1 MQRKKLEDLRDTMT
15 KLLEILSNTLKK
27 EIIREE
33 YVFPLSS
40 NDFKTVLNPDNS
52 ISIIVTQDTP
62 VLSLKDGKIKNIMNR
77 GTSLQLVDSQGT
89 NYFYKNFMVQDDL
102 KKGDIVDKGQLI
114 GKSKDKLDLSSDKFD
129 LTQLLTSDFEKSELP
144 EDIEGLLT

>member
-1 MQRKKLEDLRDTMT
+1 MT

-62 VLSLKDGKIKNIMNR
+62 VLSLKDGKIKNIMNK
-77 GTSLQLVDSQGT
+77 GTTLQLVDSQGI
-89 NYFYKNFMVQDDL
+89 NYFYKNIIVKDDL

-114 GKSKDKLDLSSDKFD
+114 GKVKDKIDLSSDKFD
-129 LTQLLTSDFEKSELP
+129 LTQLLTSDFEEYDFP
-144 EDIEGLLT
+144 EDIEGLFT

>member
-1 MQRKKLEDLRDTMT
+1 MT

-33 YVFPLSS
+33 YIFPLSS
-40 NDFKTVLNPDNS
+40 NDFKTILNPDNS

-62 VLSLKDGKIKNIMNR
+62 VLSLKDGKIKNIMNK

-89 NYFYKNFMVQDDL
+89 NYFYKNIMVKDDL

-114 GKSKDKLDLSSDKFD
+114 GKVKDKIELSSDKFD
-129 LTQLLTSDFEKSELP
+129 LTQLLTSDFEESDFP
-144 EDIEGLLT
+144 EDIEGLFT

>member
-1 MQRKKLEDLRDTMT
+1 MT

-27 EIIREE
+27 KIIREE

-62 VLSLKDGKIKNIMNR
+62 VLSLKDGKIKNIMNK

-89 NYFYKNFMVQDDL
+89 NYFYKNIMVQDDL

-114 GKSKDKLDLSSDKFD
+114 GKVKDKLDLLSDKFD
-129 LTQLLTSDFEKSELP
+129 LTQLLTSDFEESDFP
-144 EDIEGLLT
+144 EDIEGLFT

>member
-1 MQRKKLEDLRDTMT
+1 MT

-62 VLSLKDGKIKNIMNR
+62 VLSLKDGKIKNIMNK

-89 NYFYKNFMVQDDL
+89 NYFYKNFMVKDDL

-114 GKSKDKLDLSSDKFD
+114 GKAKDKLDLSSDKFD
-129 LTQLLTSDFEKSELP
+129 LTQLLTSDFEESEFP
-144 EDIEGLLT
+144 EDIEGLFT

>member
-1 MQRKKLEDLRDTMT
+1 MT
-15 KLLEILSNTLKK
+15 KLLEILTNTLKK

-62 VLSLKDGKIKNIMNR
+62 VLSLKDGKIKNIMNK

-114 GKSKDKLDLSSDKFD
+114 GKAKDKLGLSSDKFD
-129 LTQLLTSDFEKSELP
+129 LTQLLTSDFEESEFP
-144 EDIEGLLT
+144 EDIEGLFT

>member
-1 MQRKKLEDLRDTMT
+1 MT

-33 YVFPLSS
+33 YIFPLSS

-52 ISIIVTQDTP
+52 ISIVVTQDTP

-89 NYFYKNFMVQDDL
+89 NYFYKNIMVQDDL

-114 GKSKDKLDLSSDKFD
+114 GKVKDKIDLSSDKFD
-129 LTQLLTSDFEKSELP
+129 LTQLLTSDFEEYDFP
-144 EDIEGLLT
+144 EDIEGLFT

>member
-1 MQRKKLEDLRDTMT
+1 MT

-27 EIIREE
+27 EVIKEE
-33 YVFPLSS
+33 YIFPLSS

-89 NYFYKNFMVQDDL
+89 NYFYKNFKVQDDI

-114 GKSKDKLDLSSDKFD
+114 GKVKDKIDLSSDKFD
-129 LTQLLTSDFEKSELP
+129 LTQLLTSDFEESEFP
-144 EDIEGLLT
+144 EDIEGLFT

>member
-27 EIIREE
+27 EVIREE
-33 YVFPLSS
+33 YIFPLSS

-62 VLSLKDGKIKNIMNR
+62 VISLKDSKIKNIMNK

-89 NYFYKNFMVQDDL
+89 NYFYKNIMVKDDL

-114 GKSKDKLDLSSDKFD
+114 GKVKDKIDLSSDKFD
-129 LTQLLTSDFEKSELP
+129 LTQLLTSDFEETDFP
-144 EDIEGLLT
+144 EDIEGLFT

>member
-1 MQRKKLEDLRDTMT
+1 MT

-33 YVFPLSS
+33 YIFPLSS

-89 NYFYKNFMVQDDL
+89 NYFYKNIMVQDDL

-114 GKSKDKLDLSSDKFD
+114 GRVKDRLDISSDKSD
-129 LTQLLTSDFEKSELP
+129 LIQILTSDFEDIDFP
-144 EDIEGLLT
+144 ENIDGLFT

>member
-1 MQRKKLEDLRDTMT
+1 MT

-62 VLSLKDGKIKNIMNR
+62 VLSLKDGKIKNIMNK
-77 GTSLQLVDSQGT
+77 GTTLQLVDSQGI
-89 NYFYKNFMVQDDL
+89 NYFYKNIIVKDDL

-114 GKSKDKLDLSSDKFD
+114 GKVKDKIDLSSDKFD
-129 LTQLLTSDFEKSELP
+129 LTQLLTSDFEESDFP
-144 EDIEGLLT
+144 EDIEGLFT

>member
-1 MQRKKLEDLRDTMT
+1 MT

-27 EIIREE
+27 EVIREE
-33 YVFPLSS
+33 YIFPLSS
-40 NDFKTVLNPDNS
+40 NDFKTVLNPDKS
-52 ISIIVTQDTP
+52 ISIVVTQDTP

-89 NYFYKNFMVQDDL
+89 NYFYKNIMVQDDL

-114 GKSKDKLDLSSDKFD
+114 GIVKDRLDISSDKSD
-129 LTQLLTSDFEKSELP
+129 LIQILTSDFEDIDFP
-144 EDIEGLLT
+144 ENIDGLFT

>member
-1 MQRKKLEDLRDTMT
+1 MT

-62 VLSLKDGKIKNIMNR
+62 VLSLKDGKIKNIMNK

-114 GKSKDKLDLSSDKFD
+114 GKAKDKLDLSSDKFD
-129 LTQLLTSDFEKSELP
+129 LTQLLTSDFEESEFP
-144 EDIEGLLT
+144 EDIEGLFT

>member
-1 MQRKKLEDLRDTMT
+1 MT

-33 YVFPLSS
+33 YIFPLSS

-89 NYFYKNFMVQDDL
+89 NYFYKNIIVQDDL

-114 GKSKDKLDLSSDKFD
+114 GKVKDKLDLSSDKFD
-129 LTQLLTSDFEKSELP
+129 LTQLLTSDFEESDFP
-144 EDIEGLLT
+144 EDIEGLFT

>member
-1 MQRKKLEDLRDTMT
+1 MT

-33 YVFPLSS
+33 YIFPLSS
-40 NDFKTVLNPDNS
+40 NDFKTILNPDNS

-62 VLSLKDGKIKNIMNR
+62 VLSLKDGKIKNIMNK

-89 NYFYKNFMVQDDL
+89 NYFYKNIMVKDDL

-114 GKSKDKLDLSSDKFD
+114 GKVKDKIDLSSDKFD
-129 LTQLLTSDFEKSELP
+129 LTQLLTSDFEESDFP
-144 EDIEGLLT
+144 EDIEGLFT

>member
-1 MQRKKLEDLRDTMT
+1 MT

-102 KKGDIVDKGQLI
+102 KKGDVVDKGQLI
-114 GKSKDKLDLSSDKFD
+114 GKAKDKLDLSSDKFD
-129 LTQLLTSDFEKSELP
+129 LTQLLTSDFEESEFP
-144 EDIEGLLT
+144 EDIEGLFT

>member
-1 MQRKKLEDLRDTMT
+1 MT

-27 EIIREE
+27 EVIREE
-33 YVFPLSS
+33 YIFPLSS

-62 VLSLKDGKIKNIMNR
+62 VLSLKDGKIKNIMNK
-77 GTSLQLVDSQGT
+77 GTSLKLVDSQGT
-89 NYFYKNFMVQDDL
+89 NYFYKNIMVKDDL

-114 GKSKDKLDLSSDKFD
+114 GKVKDRLDLSSDKFD
-129 LTQLLTSDFEKSELP
+129 LTQLLTSDFEESDFP
-144 EDIEGLLT
+144 EDIEGLFT

>member
-1 MQRKKLEDLRDTMT
+1 MT

-33 YVFPLSS
+33 YIFPLSS

-52 ISIIVTQDTP
+52 VSIIVTQDTP

-114 GKSKDKLDLSSDKFD
+114 GKAKDKLDLSSDKFD
-129 LTQLLTSDFEKSELP
+129 LTQLLTSDFEESEFP
-144 EDIEGLLT
+144 EDIEGLFT

>member
-1 MQRKKLEDLRDTMT
+1 MT

-33 YVFPLSS
+33 YIFPLSS

-52 ISIIVTQDTP
+52 ISIVVTQDTP

-89 NYFYKNFMVQDDL
+89 NYFYKNIMVQDDL

-114 GKSKDKLDLSSDKFD
+114 GIVKDRLDISSDKSD
-129 LTQLLTSDFEKSELP
+129 LIQILTSDFEDIDFP
-144 EDIEGLLT
+144 ENIDGLFT

>member
-1 MQRKKLEDLRDTMT
+1 MS

-77 GTSLQLVDSQGT
+77 GTSIQLVDSQGT
-89 NYFYKNFMVQDDL
+89 NYFYKNIMVQDDL
-102 KKGDIVDKGQLI
+102 KKGDIVDKGQII
-114 GKSKDKLDLSSDKFD
+114 GKTKDKLNLSSDKFD
-129 LTQLLTSDFEKSELP
+129 LTQLLTSDFEETNFP
-144 EDIEGLLT
+144 EDIEGLFT

>member
-1 MQRKKLEDLRDTMT
+1 MT

-62 VLSLKDGKIKNIMNR
+62 VLSLKDGKIKNIMNK

-89 NYFYKNFMVQDDL
+89 NYFYKNIMVQDDL

-114 GKSKDKLDLSSDKFD
+114 GKVKDKLDLLSDKFD
-129 LTQLLTSDFEKSELP
+129 LTQLLTSDFEESDFP
-144 EDIEGLLT
+144 EDIEGLFT

>member
-1 MQRKKLEDLRDTMT
+1 MT

-27 EIIREE
+27 EVIREE
-33 YVFPLSS
+33 YIFPLSS

-62 VLSLKDGKIKNIMNR
+62 VLSLKDGKIKNIMNK

-114 GKSKDKLDLSSDKFD
+114 GKAKDKLVLSSDKFD
-129 LTQLLTSDFEKSELP
+129 LTQLLTSDFEESEFP
-144 EDIEGLLT
+144 EDIEGLFT

>member
-1 MQRKKLEDLRDTMT
+1 MT

-89 NYFYKNFMVQDDL
+89 NYFYKNFKVQDDL

-114 GKSKDKLDLSSDKFD
+114 GKVKDKIDLSSDKFD
-129 LTQLLTSDFEKSELP
+129 LTQLLTSDFEESEFP
-144 EDIEGLLT
+144 EDIEGLFT

>member
-1 MQRKKLEDLRDTMT
+1 MT

-114 GKSKDKLDLSSDKFD
+114 GKAKDKLDLSSDKFD
-129 LTQLLTSDFEKSELP
+129 LTQLLTSDFEESEFP
-144 EDIEGLLT
+144 EDIEGLFT

>member
-1 MQRKKLEDLRDTMT
+1 MT

-27 EIIREE
+27 EVIKEE
-33 YVFPLSS
+33 YIFPLSS

-89 NYFYKNFMVQDDL
+89 NYFYKNFKVQDDL

-114 GKSKDKLDLSSDKFD
+114 GKVKDKIDLSSDKFD
-129 LTQLLTSDFEKSELP
+129 LTQLLTSDFEESEFP
-144 EDIEGLLT
+144 EDIEGLFT

>member
-1 MQRKKLEDLRDTMT
+1 MT

-27 EIIREE
+27 KIIREE

-62 VLSLKDGKIKNIMNR
+62 VLSLKNSKIKNIMNR
-77 GTSLQLVDSQGT
+77 GTTLQLVDSQGT

-114 GKSKDKLDLSSDKFD
+114 GKAKDKLDLSSDKFD
-129 LTQLLTSDFEKSELP
+129 LTQLLTSDFEESNFP
-144 EDIEGLLT
+144 EDIEGLFT

>member
-1 MQRKKLEDLRDTMT
+1 MT

-27 EIIREE
+27 EVIREE
-33 YVFPLSS
+33 YIFPLSS
-40 NDFKTVLNPDNS
+40 NDFKTVLNPDKS
-52 ISIIVTQDTP
+52 ISIVVTQDTP

-89 NYFYKNFMVQDDL
+89 NYFYKNIMVQDDL

-114 GKSKDKLDLSSDKFD
+114 GRVKDRLDISSDKSD
-129 LTQLLTSDFEKSELP
+129 LIQILTSDFEDIDFP
-144 EDIEGLLT
+144 ENIDGLFT

>member
-27 EIIREE
+27 EIIKEE

-62 VLSLKDGKIKNIMNR
+62 VLSLKDGKIKNIMNK

-89 NYFYKNFMVQDDL
+89 NYFYKNIIVKDDL

-114 GKSKDKLDLSSDKFD
+114 GKVKDKIDLSSDKFD
-129 LTQLLTSDFEKSELP
+129 LTQLLTSDFEETDFP
-144 EDIEGLLT
+144 EDIEGLFT

>member
-1 MQRKKLEDLRDTMT
+1 MT

-27 EIIREE
+27 EVIREE
-33 YVFPLSS
+33 YIFPLSS

-62 VLSLKDGKIKNIMNR
+62 VLSLKDGKIKNIMNK

-89 NYFYKNFMVQDDL
+89 NYFYKNIMVKDDL

-114 GKSKDKLDLSSDKFD
+114 GKVKDRLDLSSDKFD
-129 LTQLLTSDFEKSELP
+129 LTQLLTSDFEESDFP
-144 EDIEGLLT
+144 EDIEGLFT

>member
-1 MQRKKLEDLRDTMT
+1 MT

-27 EIIREE
+27 EVIREE
-33 YVFPLSS
+33 YIFPLSS

-62 VLSLKDGKIKNIMNR
+62 VLSLKDSKIKNIMNK

-89 NYFYKNFMVQDDL
+89 NYFYKNIMVKDDL

-114 GKSKDKLDLSSDKFD
+114 GKVKDKIDLSSDKFD
-129 LTQLLTSDFEKSELP
+129 LTQLLTSDFEETDFP
-144 EDIEGLLT
+144 EDIEGLFT

>member
-1 MQRKKLEDLRDTMT
+1 MT

-62 VLSLKDGKIKNIMNR
+62 VLSLKDGKIKNIMNK

-114 GKSKDKLDLSSDKFD
+114 GKAKDKLGLSSDKFD
-129 LTQLLTSDFEKSELP
+129 LTQLLTSDFEESEFP
-144 EDIEGLLT
+144 EDIEGLFT

>member
-1 MQRKKLEDLRDTMT
+1 MT

-27 EIIREE
+27 EVIREE
-33 YVFPLSS
+33 YIFPLSS

-52 ISIIVTQDTP
+52 VSIIVTQDTP

-114 GKSKDKLDLSSDKFD
+114 GKAKDKLDLSSDKFD
-129 LTQLLTSDFEKSELP
+129 LTQLLTSDFEESEFP
-144 EDIEGLLT
+144 EDIEGLFT

>member
-27 EIIREE
+27 EVIREE
-33 YVFPLSS
+33 YIFPLSS

-62 VLSLKDGKIKNIMNR
+62 VLSLKDSKIKNIMNK
-77 GTSLQLVDSQGT
+77 GTSLQLVDNQGT
-89 NYFYKNFMVQDDL
+89 NYFYKNIMVKDDL

-114 GKSKDKLDLSSDKFD
+114 GKVKDKIDLSSDKFD
-129 LTQLLTSDFEKSELP
+129 LTQLLTSDFEETDFP
-144 EDIEGLLT
+144 EDIEGLFT

>member
-1 MQRKKLEDLRDTMT
+1 MT

-89 NYFYKNFMVQDDL
+89 NYFYKNIIVQDDL

-114 GKSKDKLDLSSDKFD
+114 GKVKDKLDLSSDKFD
-129 LTQLLTSDFEKSELP
+129 LTQLLTSDFEESDFP
-144 EDIEGLLT
+144 EDIEGLFT

>member
-1 MQRKKLEDLRDTMT
+1 MT

-27 EIIREE
+27 EIIKEE

-89 NYFYKNFMVQDDL
+89 NYFYKNIIVQDDL

-114 GKSKDKLDLSSDKFD
+114 GKVKDKLVLSSDKFD
-129 LTQLLTSDFEKSELP
+129 LTQLLTSDFEESDFP
-144 EDIEGLLT
+144 EDIEGLFT

>member
-1 MQRKKLEDLRDTMT
+1 MT

-114 GKSKDKLDLSSDKFD
+114 GKAKDKLDLSSDKFD
-129 LTQLLTSDFEKSELP
+129 LTQLMTSDFEESEFP
-144 EDIEGLLT
+144 EDIEGLFT

>member
-1 MQRKKLEDLRDTMT
+1 MT